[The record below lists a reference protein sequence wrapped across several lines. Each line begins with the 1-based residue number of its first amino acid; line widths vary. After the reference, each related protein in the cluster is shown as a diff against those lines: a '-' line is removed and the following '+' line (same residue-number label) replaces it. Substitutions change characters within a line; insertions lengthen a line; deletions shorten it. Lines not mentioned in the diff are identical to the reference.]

1 MSDPRAK
8 ITPQTQ
14 TRKEKQMAD
23 YSPDLA
29 TELQKT
35 IASLKNEIQILQ
47 SIASNYKTK
56 IDKTKYILKSLV
68 EMKEIDNDEAIIE
81 LNQILDLEL
90 ERVVTYELHTVVQ
103 VTVELPYGE
112 EPSEYDFDVTE
123 VTYNG
128 DTLDIISSEIS
139 HCELLD

>member
-1 MSDPRAK
+1 MSDPTAK
-8 ITPQTQ
+8 IVTQTQ
-14 TRKEKQMAD
+14 TRKENKMAD
-23 YSPDLA
+23 YSPDLT
-29 TELQKT
+29 TELHKR
-35 IASLKNEIQILQ
+35 IASLQAEVDVLKSVAN
-47 SIASNYKTK
+47 NYKTK
-56 IDKTKYILKSLV
+56 IDKTKFILKSLV

-128 DTLDIISSEIS
+128 DSLDIISSEIS

>member
-1 MSDPRAK
+1 MSDPNAT

-14 TRKEKQMAD
+14 TRKENKMAD
-23 YSPDLA
+23 YNADLLTVA
-29 TELQKT
+29 QKQISSLEAEIQVLKT
-35 IASLKNEIQILQ
+35 ISAK
-47 SIASNYKTK
+47 YKEK

-128 DTLDIISSEIS
+128 DSLDIISSEIS

>member
-1 MSDPRAK
+1 
-8 ITPQTQ
+8 
-14 TRKEKQMAD
+14 MAD
-23 YSPDLA
+23 YTPDLA

-35 IASLKNEIQILQ
+35 IASLKSEIQILQ
-47 SIASNYKTK
+47 SIASNYKNK

>member
-1 MSDPRAK
+1 MSDPSAK
-8 ITPQTQ
+8 ITTQTQ

-56 IDKTKYILKSLV
+56 IDKTKFILKSLV

-90 ERVVTYELHTVVQ
+90 NREVTYELHTVVQ
-103 VTVELPYGE
+103 VTLELPYGE

>member
-1 MSDPRAK
+1 MAEYNTDLLAVA
-8 ITPQTQ
+8 Q
-14 TRKEKQMAD
+14 KQI
-23 YSPDLA
+23 S
-29 TELQKT
+29 
-35 IASLKNEIQILQ
+35 SLEAEISVLK
-47 SIASNYKTK
+47 SVASNYKTK
-56 IDKTKYILKSLV
+56 IDKTKFILKSLV
-68 EMKEIDNDEAIIE
+68 EMNEIDNDEAIVE